1 MRRSLPFLLLFMAPA
16 CGYAQQRLE
25 GTVRAQQSASPLE
38 GATVLLKSGRAGTT
52 TDGAGGFSLPITSLP
67 DTLLVTLL
75 GYAPRE
81 FPVASLPAS
90 PLQLTLA
97 ERSTNLRE
105 VSVVSTGYQDIP
117 QERATGSFTQVDRE
131 LLTRSTG
138 PDLLSRLEGVTNSL
152 DFDRRGMYGERTDS
166 KPELRVRGLSTLYA
180 NRAPLIVVDN
190 FPYEGD
196 IANINPHDVESV
208 TVLKDAAAASIWG
221 ARAGNGVIVITTK
234 KGRFRQAPQVAF
246 LSNVQLTEKPDLH
259 YSRSFLPASDFI
271 DIERHLFE
279 RKFYPENDRRIL
291 SPAVE
296 TWILE
301 RDGKLSPEEA
311 NARINAMRQ
320 VDVREEALRHLY
332 RPALHQQYALNL
344 NGGSDTYRYY
354 LSAGYDRG
362 LSSLIGNAD
371 RRVTL
376 TSQNTLRLLP
386 KLDLTAGLTYT
397 GREAA
402 ENGLGISGLST
413 AGWTNIYPY
422 ARLAD
427 TEGTPL
433 PIARDLRSAYTSRAE
448 EMGLLDWQF
457 RPLDEIRLRDKT
469 STVTETRLNSSLA
482 YELLPGLKAS
492 ALYQHQLQTNH
503 TTDLNSV
510 ETYHARNL
518 INRYTQP
525 DGTRIIPLG
534 GILSEFSGSLLAQ
547 SGRLQL
553 DYARAMGKQ
562 GYLSALA
569 GAEARQTRQ
578 INYPGALLY
587 GYNPE
592 VAQGQTVLDFL
603 SFHSTRPSSSARIPA
618 PATKRTELTDRFLSY
633 YANASYVFRD
643 RYTLS
648 ASSRWDASNLYGVQT
663 NQKGVPLWSAGLSW
677 LLSEEPF
684 LQQDWLSQLRLR
696 TTYGLAGNTDK
707 SVTAY
712 PTISYVS
719 SDLLSRLPHAILRS
733 AGNPQLRWEKTETFN
748 AGIDF
753 GFFRDRVSGSLEYYR
768 KQGTDLLGD
777 VFIDPT
783 SGIVSGN
790 RGYVRNRINY
800 ADVRT
805 TGWDLALRSDNL
817 TGTFGWQTHF
827 LVSQVQSNVTGYEEK
842 QRPAVNSS
850 SYFFASPPPVAGK
863 PITPVYSYPWH
874 GLSPESGDPLVP
886 MEGQLGTSY
895 SAYQQSLTP
904 EDLVYH
910 GSAVPTWFGS
920 LRNTFSWKNFSLSAN
935 LTWKAGY
942 FFRRGSM
949 NYSSLINSGVA
960 HVDYQARWQQP
971 GDETRTQVPAMPA
984 SLNYSREDYYTYSEV
999 LVEKGDH
1006 VRLQDAHLS
1015 YTFSRRQQPSLPFGE
1030 LKLFLY
1036 ARDLGILWRANAYGL
1051 DPDYVNTTYPPAR
1064 SLSAGLQLTF

>member
-1 MRRSLPFLLLFMAPA
+1 MKRSLPLLLLAPA
-16 CGYAQQRLE
+16 CLYAQQRLE
-25 GTVRAQQSASPLE
+25 GTVRADKDGIPLE
-38 GATVLLKSGRAGTT
+38 GVTVLLKSGRAGTT
-52 TDGAGGFSLPITSLP
+52 TDVGGNFSLPITSLP

-75 GYAPRE
+75 GFEPRE
-81 FPVASLPAS
+81 MPLQRLPAS

-97 ERSTNLRE
+97 ERNTNLRE
-105 VSVVSTGYQDIP
+105 VTVVSTGYQDIP

-138 PDLLSRLEGVTNSL
+138 QDVISRLEGVANSL
-152 DFDRRGMYGERTDS
+152 AFDRRGLYSERTDS

-180 NRAPLIVVDN
+180 NTAPLLVVDN

-196 IANINPHDVESV
+196 IANINPNDVESV
-208 TVLKDAAAASIWG
+208 TILKDAAAASIWG

-234 KGRFRQAPQVAF
+234 RGRYHQTPQVSF
-246 LSNVQLTEKPDLH
+246 QTNVQLTEKPDLH
-259 YSRSFLPASDFI
+259 YNRSFLPATDFI
-271 DIERHLFE
+271 DIERILFE
-279 RKFYPENDRRIL
+279 RGFYPENDRKTL

-296 TWILE
+296 TWIQE
-301 RDGKLSPEEA
+301 RDGQLSAAEA
-311 NARINAMRQ
+311 SARINAMRQ
-320 VDVREEALRHLY
+320 VDVRDEALEHLY

-362 LSSLIGNAD
+362 LSSLIGNED

-376 TSQNTLRLLP
+376 TSQNTIRPLPRLE
-386 KLDLTAGLTYT
+386 LTAGLTYT
-397 GREAA
+397 GREAE

-422 ARLAD
+422 AQLAD
-427 TEGTPL
+427 AEGNAL
-433 PIARDLRSAYTSRAE
+433 PIVRDYRNAYISRAAE
-448 EMGLLDWQF
+448 IGLLDWQF
-457 RPLDEIRLRDKT
+457 RPLEEIRLRDKT
-469 STVTETRLNSSLA
+469 NTATETRLNGSLA
-482 YELLPGLKAS
+482 YALLPGLKAR
-492 ALYQHQLQTNH
+492 ALYQYQHQSNS
-503 TTDLNSV
+503 TTDLNTV
-510 ETYHARNL
+510 ETYYARNL
-518 INRYTQP
+518 INRFTQP

-534 GILSEFSGSLLAQ
+534 GILSEWSGSQAAH

-553 DYARAMGKQ
+553 DYTHEVGRQ
-562 GYLSALA
+562 GYLSALG
-569 GAEARQTRQ
+569 GAEVRQTRQ
-578 INYPGALLY
+578 ISYPGAILY

-592 VAQGQTVLDFL
+592 VAQGQTMLDFR
-603 SFHSTRPSSSARIPA
+603 SFHKTLPSSGARIPA
-618 PATKRTELTDRFLSY
+618 PSTQRKELTDRFLSY

-648 ASSRWDASNLYGVQT
+648 ASSRWDASNLYGVKT

-677 LLSEEPF
+677 LMSEENF
-684 LQQDWLSQLRLR
+684 LQQDWLSQLKLR
-696 TTYGLAGNTDK
+696 ATYGLAGNTNK

-719 SDLLSRLPHAILRS
+719 ADPLSRLPFAILRS
-733 AGNPQLRWEKTETFN
+733 AGNPQLRWEKTATLN
-748 AGIDF
+748 TGIDF
-753 GFFRDRVSGSLEYYR
+753 GFFRDRITGSLEYYR

-783 SGIVSGN
+783 SGIISGPN
-790 RGYVRNRINY
+790 GFVRNRINY
-800 ADVRT
+800 ADVLT

-817 TGTFGWQTHF
+817 SGAFGWQTHV
-827 LVSQVQSNVTGYEEK
+827 LASHVQSQVTGYEER
-842 QRPAVNSS
+842 QLPAVSTNT
-850 SYFFASPPPVAGK
+850 YFFASPPPIVGK
-863 PITPVYSYPWH
+863 PIAAVYSYPWH

-886 MEGQLGTSY
+886 VDGQLGTNY

-904 EDLVYH
+904 GDLVYH
-910 GSAVPTWFGS
+910 GSAMPTWFGS
-920 LRNTFSWKNFSLSAN
+920 LRNTFTWKGFSLSAN

-942 FFRRGSM
+942 FFRRSSID
-949 NYSSLINSGVA
+949 YSQLINSGVA
-960 HVDYQARWQQP
+960 HVDYRDRWQQL
-971 GDETRTQVPAMPA
+971 GDEARTQVPSLPV
-984 SLNYSREDYYTYSEV
+984 SLNYSRESYHTYSEM

-1006 VRLQDAHLS
+1006 VRLQDVNLA
-1015 YTFSRRQQPSLPFGE
+1015 YTFAARQQKALPFQQ

-1036 ARDLGILWRANAYGL
+1036 ARDLGILWRANGYGL